1 MNKPRPRPRTDR
13 TPAAQTRRSPP
24 QSKPRPGASPLV
36 AALLVMAA
44 LGLAGCNSSS
54 LTEGLEPIGG
64 GKRPANATRS
74 VSDPSSVKKLPPPGN
89 GRYGDR
95 KPVDFGKHHPD
106 RYPVH
111 GIDVSKWQGEID
123 WNEVRK
129 AGIAFVFMKA
139 TEGGDH
145 TDDRYDSY
153 WRGARA
159 AGIAHAPYHFYY
171 FCRPARE
178 QAEWF
183 IANVPRASVQM
194 PPVLDVEWNHASRTC
209 TSRPDPE
216 TVRSEMKIWMDIV
229 GRHYGKRP
237 IIYTPVDFHRE
248 NLDGHFKG
256 YQFWLRSVAA
266 HPQDI
271 YPDHPWTLWQYT
283 GTGIMPGIKGD
294 TDINAFAGSKEEW
307 RKWLWKY
314 GR

>member
-1 MNKPRPRPRTDR
+1 V
-13 TPAAQTRRSPP
+13 
-24 QSKPRPGASPLV
+24 V
-36 AALLVMAA
+36 AALLAVVA

-145 TDDRYDSY
+145 TDDRYDIY